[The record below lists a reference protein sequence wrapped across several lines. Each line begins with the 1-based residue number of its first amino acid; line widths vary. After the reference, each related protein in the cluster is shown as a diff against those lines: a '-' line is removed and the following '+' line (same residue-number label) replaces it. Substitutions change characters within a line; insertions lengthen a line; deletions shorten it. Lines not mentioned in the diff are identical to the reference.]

1 MRSKLWSLRRLAL
14 CPSHS
19 ALPLQTSPSILIRF
33 LAHHTARGTGLAAPV
48 LPPLTLAFPCLPT
61 PGIPGDIP
69 AITTSASMDRPF
81 VQTAP
86 NSPEAMEVDVDI
98 PEVSRIPSAEDRFEA
113 HSQASPSPRS
123 APLAQRIKASPHL
136 PTPQRSVFCTP

>member
-1 MRSKLWSLRRLAL
+1 MRSKLWSLRRLAFVPFTL
-14 CPSHS
+14 CVTPSDFSFNPYSISCPTHRPRHR
-19 ALPLQTSPSILIRF
+19 AGCPCSPTAHPRLSL
-33 LAHHTARGTGLAAPV
+33 LAH
-48 LPPLTLAFPCLPT
+48 

-136 PTPQRSVFCTP
+136 PTPQRSVVCPP